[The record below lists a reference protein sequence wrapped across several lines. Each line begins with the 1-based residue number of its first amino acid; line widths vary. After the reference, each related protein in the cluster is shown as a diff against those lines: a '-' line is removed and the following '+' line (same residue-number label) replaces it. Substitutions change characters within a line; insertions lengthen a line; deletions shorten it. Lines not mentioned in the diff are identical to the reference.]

1 MFLVW
6 EKFNCHSPNKL
17 KKICPNLNNLSETLR
32 KHRERESTRIRSL
45 MNESHLRKRNIVN
58 YSGGVETADGRIL
71 YGLDAETYLK
81 VRTAHMLEVEN
92 F

>member
-1 MFLVW
+1 
-6 EKFNCHSPNKL
+6 
-17 KKICPNLNNLSETLR
+17 
-32 KHRERESTRIRSL
+32 